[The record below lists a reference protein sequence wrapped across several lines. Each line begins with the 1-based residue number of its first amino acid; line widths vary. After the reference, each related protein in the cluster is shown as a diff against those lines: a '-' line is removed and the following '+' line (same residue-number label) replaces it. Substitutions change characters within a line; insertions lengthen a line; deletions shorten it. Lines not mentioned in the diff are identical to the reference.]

1 MSALARVVVMMG
13 LHLSVGEADQAL
25 TSTVRVRATWY
36 LLAGVFVCPGFG
48 EMRRWDARRPLNALL
63 QRYTLLAPVHPNL
76 AAVGAIPVQKNGCSV
91 GSNLVQHAL

>member
-1 MSALARVVVMMG
+1 MVPARRRLCVSR
-13 LHLSVGEADQAL
+13 L
-25 TSTVRVRATWY
+25 W
-36 LLAGVFVCPGFG
+36 